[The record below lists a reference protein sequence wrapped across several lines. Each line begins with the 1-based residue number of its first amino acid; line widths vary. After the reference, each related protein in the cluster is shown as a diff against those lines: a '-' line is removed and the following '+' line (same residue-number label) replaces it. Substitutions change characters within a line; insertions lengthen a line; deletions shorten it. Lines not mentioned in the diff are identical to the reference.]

1 MENTNQIITLFK
13 SHGGIMTMSD
23 LNDKGVAYYFV
34 RKMIKEGTIETI
46 KRATYKLTSVDTDDY
61 LEAQSLVSRGVFCLY
76 SAALIHEL
84 STFIPTEH
92 HLAIPKK
99 NKVTLPDY
107 PPIQTYYWHAAQYSL
122 GIEQIPKNG
131 NLIEVYDV
139 EKTVCDFLK
148 FRNKVGIDT
157 TKEVVKNYLNSN
169 GRQIDKL
176 VKYARQLRLVSIVD
190 QYLTILL

>member
-13 SHGGIMTMSD
+13 SYGGIMTMSD
-23 LNDKGVAYYFV
+23 LNGKGVAYYSV

-46 KRATYKLTSVDTDDY
+46 KRATYKLANVDTDDY
-61 LEAQSLVSRGVFCLY
+61 LEAQTLVSRGVFCLY

-122 GIEQIPKNG
+122 GIEQISKNG
-131 NLIEVYDV
+131 NLIEVYDI

-176 VKYARQLRLVSIVD
+176 VKYARQLRLASIVD

>member
-13 SHGGIMTMSD
+13 SYGGIMTMRD
-23 LNDKGVAYYFV
+23 LNDKGVAYYSV

-46 KRATYKLTSVDTDDY
+46 KRATYKLSNVDTDDY
-61 LEAQSLVSRGVFCLY
+61 LEAQTLVSRGVFCLY

-122 GIEQIPKNG
+122 GIEQISKNG
-131 NLIEVYDV
+131 NLIEVYDI

-176 VKYARQLRLVSIVD
+176 VKYARQLRLASIVD